1 MPSEH
6 KPAAAAGSSRSALA
20 SSLALLRTRRFGTFW
35 FASLLSS
42 IGTWAQQVAQPW
54 LLLTLGASPVL
65 IGLDAFAMSAP
76 VWLLTLAGGY
86 LADHADRRR
95 VITGFQ
101 SVQMLCPLA
110 IVALLLAGTIRPW
123 MIIALSLVVG
133 VTDALSMPS
142 FSSIVPTIV
151 ERAQIGAGLALNAT
165 QFNLSRILGPAL
177 AGVLMASVGALG
189 CFLASA
195 LSYLPFI
202 GIALWVLPHGKNAG
216 GAAPQAPPHAIPR
229 APPRRPYADLAA
241 IARDPTRRGALLT
254 TFSCSLLCAPVVA
267 FCPVLVKDVLH
278 GTAWQF
284 SLSVGAFGCG
294 GLLGAMGLLAVD
306 ARHDRRLLGSRFA
319 VAFALALTAIAL
331 IPWFWALV
339 ALLVVAGLAMSTTNI
354 ATNTLL
360 QSSGVAGTQG
370 QAVSLYMLAMRGG
383 IALGSL
389 ATGISAHLLGIRA
402 ALLVNGLLALL
413 AQLWI
418 RRGWLA
424 PHRSPALI

>member
-1 MPSEH
+1 
-6 KPAAAAGSSRSALA
+6 
-20 SSLALLRTRRFGTFW
+20 
-35 FASLLSS
+35 
-42 IGTWAQQVAQPW
+42 
-54 LLLTLGASPVL
+54 
-65 IGLDAFAMSAP
+65 
-76 VWLLTLAGGY
+76 
-86 LADHADRRR
+86 
-95 VITGFQ
+95 
-101 SVQMLCPLA
+101 
-110 IVALLLAGTIRPW
+110 
-123 MIIALSLVVG
+123 
-133 VTDALSMPS
+133 
-142 FSSIVPTIV
+142 
-151 ERAQIGAGLALNAT
+151 
-165 QFNLSRILGPAL
+165 
-177 AGVLMASVGALG
+177 
-189 CFLASA
+189 
-195 LSYLPFI
+195 
-202 GIALWVLPHGKNAG
+202 
-216 GAAPQAPPHAIPR
+216 
-229 APPRRPYADLAA
+229 
-241 IARDPTRRGALLT
+241 
-254 TFSCSLLCAPVVA
+254 
-267 FCPVLVKDVLH
+267 VLVKDVLH